1 MSRYL
6 PQIDRSEHGN
16 ESERVGRQIKKGDRE
31 GGQVWPANWT
41 RERNSLSCS
50 THAVV
55 EGHPMI
61 LLICCLVR
69 ALCCGNGEAK
79 SRQMEY
85 LYRVTTK
92 GLRGEAEFSC
102 LSG

>member
-1 MSRYL
+1 ML
-6 PQIDRSEHGN
+6 N
-16 ESERVGRQIKKGDRE
+16 F
-31 GGQVWPANWT
+31 N
-41 RERNSLSCS
+41 L
-50 THAVV
+50 AVV

-92 GLRGEAEFSC
+92 GLRGEALILAAFLGETLRSN
-102 LSG
+102 SVE